1 VRTLVLVDR
10 SVVSTYGVLIAA
22 LALLALVL
30 FWSSRYGG
38 RGRGTGTSLRRGP
51 SAHTTIRGQPKRGY
65 AQRDEAEAHARMLM
79 KRDGAPMNVYRCST
93 CAKWHVG
100 HEK

>member
-1 VRTLVLVDR
+1 M
-10 SVVSTYGVLIAA
+10 STYGVLIAA

-30 FWSSRYGG
+30 FWSSRYGV
-38 RGRGTGTSLRRGP
+38 RGRGAGTSLRRGP
-51 SAHTTIRGQPKRGY
+51 SAHTTIRGQPKKGY

-79 KRDGAPMNVYRCST
+79 RRDGAPMNVYRCST

>member
-1 VRTLVLVDR
+1 VHALLLVVRP
-10 SVVSTYGVLIAA
+10 VVSTYGVLIAA

-38 RGRGTGTSLRRGP
+38 RGRGAGTSLRRGP

-65 AQRDEAEAHARMLM
+65 AQRDEAETHARILM
-79 KRDGAPMNVYRCST
+79 KRDGVPMSVYRCPT